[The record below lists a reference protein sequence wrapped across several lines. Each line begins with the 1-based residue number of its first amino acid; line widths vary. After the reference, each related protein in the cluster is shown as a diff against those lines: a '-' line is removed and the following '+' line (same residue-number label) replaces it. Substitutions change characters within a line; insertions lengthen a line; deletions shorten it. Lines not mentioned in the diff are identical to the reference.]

1 MNIYFPLSNKY
12 SQWYSNLIQKAKSRK
27 LENTIYKES
36 HHIIPKSLGGDDSS
50 DNLVEL
56 TLREHYVAHLLLSK
70 MYDGEAA
77 RKMYCALWLMLLQ
90 EKKRGSRM
98 FEMYRQKY
106 IDNFLKTQVVTE
118 ETKQKI
124 SKAKK
129 GKPITR
135 TEKLLAD
142 WERRKVAEL
151 GAGNPMFG
159 RKHSEETKKKISD
172 KAKNR
177 IVSEETKQKISI
189 SGKGRKMP
197 KGHSSGEKNSMFGR
211 KHSEETRRK
220 ISEAGKRRYAKGQ
233 SQENINRR

>member
-1 MNIYFPLSNKY
+1 MNIYFPLPNKY

-36 HHIIPKSLGGDDSS
+36 HHVIPKSLGGDDSPN
-50 DNLVEL
+50 NLVEL

-70 MYDGEAA
+70 MYKGEAA
-77 RKMYCALWLMLLQ
+77 RKMYYALWIMLLQ
-90 EKKRGSRM
+90 EKKRGSRI

-106 IDNFLKTQVVTE
+106 INEALKTQVVTE

-142 WERRKVAEL
+142 WERRKIVNS
-151 GAGNPMFG
+151 GKGNPMFG
-159 RKHSEETKKKISD
+159 RKQSNETKQKISE

-177 IVSEETKQKISI
+177 IVSEETKLKISI
-189 SGKGRKMP
+189 LGKGRKLP
-197 KGHSSGEKNSMFGR
+197 EGQNVGEKNPMFGR

-220 ISEAGKRRYAKGQ
+220 ISEAGKRRYAKRQ

>member
-1 MNIYFPLSNKY
+1 MNIYFPLPNKY
-12 SQWYSNLIQKAKSRK
+12 SQWYSNLIHKAKSRK

-36 HHIIPKSLGGDDSS
+36 HHIIPKSLGGDDSPN
-50 DNLVEL
+50 NLVEL

-70 MYDGEAA
+70 MYEGEAA

-90 EKKRGSRM
+90 EKRKGSRI

-124 SKAKK
+124 SKNTK
-129 GKPITR
+129 GKPKSK

-142 WERRKVAEL
+142 WERRKLLNL
-151 GAGNPMFG
+151 GINNPMFG
-159 RKHSEETKKKISD
+159 RKHSAETKKKIAK

-177 IVSEETKQKISI
+177 IMSEETRLKISI
-189 SGKGRKMP
+189 SNKGKKLPEGQNV
-197 KGHSSGEKNSMFGR
+197 GERNPMFG
-211 KHSEETRRK
+211 KKQSEETRRK
-220 ISEAGKRRYAKGQ
+220 ISEAGKRRYAKRQ